1 MPKYQCRSSTN
12 DMHLEIIRKQ
22 SDTWQLISNIIWHNY
37 RAIQMMETKISPNYR
52 DTMRH
57 QSGYNQVK
65 GKESQNILKMRAHN
79 CL

>member
-1 MPKYQCRSSTN
+1 
-12 DMHLEIIRKQ
+12 
-22 SDTWQLISNIIWHNY
+22 
-37 RAIQMMETKISPNYR
+37 MMETKISPNYR

-79 CL
+79 CLWGGITKIPKSI